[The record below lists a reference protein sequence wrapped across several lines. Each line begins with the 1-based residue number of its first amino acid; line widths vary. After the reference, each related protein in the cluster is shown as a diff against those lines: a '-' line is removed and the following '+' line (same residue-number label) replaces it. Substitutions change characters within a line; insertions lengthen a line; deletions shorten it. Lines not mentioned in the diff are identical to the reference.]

1 MQLHF
6 SGVVQLVRC
15 CDGIR
20 DLFRD
25 GRLLLDSCLVFDELN
40 DNGSELFQNLN
51 DDQVAILRRVVLMF
65 NLLFNLGDNLSD
77 LEGETCR
84 GPLSPSRFH
93 VYRLTTGVGMET
105 SFSLVPTVSTTN
117 PLSSFKTVSTRESY
131 K

>member
-77 LEGETCR
+77 LGGETCR
-84 GPLSPSRFH
+84 GPFSPSRFH
-93 VYRLTTGVGMET
+93 VLIPAYHGCRNGNVLFIGAYGLDNQPLE
-105 SFSLVPTVSTTN
+105 LVQDGLN
-117 PLSSFKTVSTRESY
+117 KRIL
-131 K
+131 

>member
-1 MQLHF
+1 M
-6 SGVVQLVRC
+6 
-15 CDGIR
+15 
-20 DLFRD
+20 
-25 GRLLLDSCLVFDELN
+25 LLDSCLVFDELN
-40 DNGSELFQNLN
+40 DDGSELFQNLN

-77 LEGETCR
+77 LGGEKCS
-84 GPLSPSRFH
+84 GPFSSRLR

-117 PLSSFKTVSTRESY
+117 PLSSFKMVSTRESY